1 MRRSSKSK
9 GKSEGDFYSELQ
21 RRLEENKRLY
31 RGDFPFVVFDSPLGK
46 FVASYLGVNPW
57 KVLIP
62 IAAVVVLFLRLLFGL
77 PFTEFVLRVLG
88 G

>member
-1 MRRSSKSK
+1 MKKLGKSNSRSKSN
-9 GKSEGDFYSELQ
+9 FYKELQ

-31 RGDFPFVVFDSPLGK
+31 RGDSPFVVFDSVLGK

-62 IAAVVVLFLRLLFGL
+62 FSLVIVIFFRFFLGRTFSELVLK
-77 PFTEFVLRVLG
+77 VLG